1 MRNARVRCTFSG
13 HRPDDPVKDRS
24 APLTPPGTLQ
34 RFLDAQESTY
44 ADALAEVQGGRKRSH
59 WMWFICPQLAGLGRS
74 AMARHYAIADLAE
87 ARAYLAHPVLGA
99 RLREVMTALL
109 AAPGRS
115 ALDLLGSPDDL
126 KLHSC
131 ATLFALVSE
140 SESVFHLVLGRFFDG
155 AHDDATLRLLG
166 FGRLDG

>member
-1 MRNARVRCTFSG
+1 MRTGRVRCTLSG

-44 ADALAEVQGGRKRSH
+44 ADALAEVRGGGKRSH
-59 WMWFICPQLAGLGRS
+59 WMWFICPQLAGL
-74 AMARHYAIADLAE
+74 
-87 ARAYLAHPVLGA
+87 
-99 RLREVMTALL
+99 
-109 AAPGRS
+109 GRS

-140 SESVFHLVLGRFFDG
+140 SGSVFHAVLGRFFDG